1 MKNTFILI
9 FLSSSILSFGQK
21 RNIEL
26 SDIWASGTFY
36 PKTVNGFVNM
46 NDGKSYCIQEKNNK
60 GSDAI
65 NQYDYVTGEKIKEL
79 FITNSLIFLFLS
91 PKTNNNNIGSNV
103 SFI

>member
-1 MKNTFILI
+1 MKHTFIFI
-9 FLSSSILSFGQK
+9 FLSCSILSFGQK

-65 NQYDYVTGEKIKEL
+65 NQYDYVSGEKIKEL
-79 FITNSLIFLFLS
+79 ISAKDIFGEE
-91 PKTNNNNIGSNV
+91 KYGIKIGRASCRERV
-103 SFI
+103 